1 MRMQIIKVCFFCVLA
16 ALSACMPILPHVD
29 YVPEMAG
36 GKLLK
41 GSCWQKPSMQYET
54 DGISLTSRIMTWSDD
69 VLRVELL
76 FDIPEGITVELL
88 APDIFVVSPS
98 GASAVRVRI
107 PGISLNDNPSLPLQA
122 MGQMVG
128 HDVFIYQKKRPRHF
142 WLFVPLRGIDAAD
155 MRVTLPTLK
164 VNDRMVTV
172 PEIHF
177 TRHMRVQLVA
187 PVQC

>member
-1 MRMQIIKVCFFCVLA
+1 MRLQIIKLCFFCSLA
-16 ALSACMPILPHVD
+16 ALSACVPILPHID

-41 GSCWQKPSMQYET
+41 GSCWQKPSMQYQT

-76 FDIPEGITVELL
+76 FDIPEDITVELL

-98 GASAVRVRI
+98 EASAVRVRI

-128 HDVFIYQKKRPRHF
+128 HDVFIQQRKHPRHF
-142 WLFVPLRGIDAAD
+142 WLFVPLRGIDAGD

-164 VNDRMVTV
+164 VNDRIVTI

>member
-98 GASAVRVRI
+98 SASAVRVRI

-122 MGQMVG
+122 MSQMVG
-128 HDVFIYQKKRPRHF
+128 HDVFIQQRKHPRHF
-142 WLFVPLRGIDAAD
+142 WLFVPLRGIDAGD

-164 VNDRMVTV
+164 VNDRIVTI

>member
-1 MRMQIIKVCFFCVLA
+1 MYMQIIKACFFCALA
-16 ALSACMPILPHVD
+16 ALTACVPILPHID

-41 GSCWQKPSMQYET
+41 GPCWQKPSMAYQT
-54 DGISLTSRIMTWSDD
+54 DGITLTSRIMTWPDD

-88 APDIFVVSPS
+88 APDVSVVAPS
-98 GASAVRVRI
+98 GVSAVRVRI
-107 PGISLNDNPSLPLQA
+107 PGISLTENPSLPLQA
-122 MGQMVG
+122 MGPMVG
-128 HDVFIYQKKRPRHF
+128 HDVFSYQRKYPRHF
-142 WLFVPLRGIDAAD
+142 WLFASLRGIDAGD
-155 MRVTLPTLK
+155 MRITLPTLK
-164 VNDRMVTV
+164 VNDRIVTI